1 MRILHRG
8 LTIELEP
15 GDPRI
20 FEVERAVFGAS
31 LPPQLQPPPP
41 PEPVIVSDGVRGL
54 WKAMPKRYRR
64 ELALLA
70 EREWKATDLE
80 LALGLT
86 QRQLNGWHSGMG
98 RHARSLSLPAPVSCR
113 GRGRAGR
120 RYFLEESLAPE
131 LRALLAEEARDDR

>member
-8 LTIELEP
+8 LIIELEP

-31 LPPQLQPPPP
+31 LPPQPA
-41 PEPVIVSDGVRGL
+41 PEPPSEPVTVSEGVRAL

-80 LALGLT
+80 AALGLT

-98 RHARSLSLPAPVSCR
+98 RHARARNLPAPVSRR

-120 RYFLEESLAPE
+120 RYFLEETLAAE
-131 LRALLAEEARDDR
+131 LRALLAEEAGR